1 MKVKDVGK
9 SKGSK
14 KIMGYWE
21 DWRSSVEPNGSDK
34 DKPSYYKTDV
44 APFTHVAYAFLTL
57 AENPNPWKPQ
67 ACRWDGKALYEN
79 MAAGDINKVMPKT
92 DPAWKNPYDWERQK
106 I

>member
-34 DKPSYYKTDV
+34 DKPSYYKNDV

-57 AENPNPWKPQ
+57 ARNPNPESPQ
-67 ACRWDGKALYEN
+67 PCRWDGKAIYEN
-79 MAAGDINKVMPKT
+79 MAGGDITKIIQKT
-92 DPAWKNPYDWERQK
+92 DPEWKNLYEWERKK